1 MALEEL
7 KILEK
12 LLPELRQDASVATG
26 PGDDCAVLKSPG
38 GGGTELLAAVDQ
50 LARGVHYTADTPPEL
65 AGEKLLK
72 RNLSDIAAMGGSP
85 RWALLTV
92 AAGGRDAEWILKFCR
107 GVTRCAEKYAVPVV
121 GGDLAGLG
129 DDTEVATLT
138 IMGEVPAGQAVLRS
152 GARPGDALYVTGKI
166 GNSFSSRHH
175 LTFSP
180 RLEEG
185 KFLRGRATAMLDV
198 SDGLLLDARRL
209 ARASQ
214 VDLAIDAARV
224 PLRTG
229 AELPGALSDGEDYE
243 LLFTAPPELE
253 TKWRGDLVELTRIG
267 WVRPG
272 TGRVLD
278 GNGNEYDRKRSG
290 YEH

>member
-7 KILEK
+7 KILET
-12 LLPELRQDASVATG
+12 LLPELPQDASVVLG
-26 PGDDCAVLKSPG
+26 PGDDCAVLETSG
-38 GGGTELLAAVDQ
+38 DTELLAAVDQ
-50 LARGVHYTADTPPEL
+50 LARDIHYTADTPPGL

-72 RNLSDIAAMGGSP
+72 RNLSDIAAMGGTP

-92 AAGGRDAEWILKFCR
+92 AAGGRDGRWVLEFCR
-107 GVTRCAEKYAVPVV
+107 GVSRCAAKYRVSVA
-121 GGDLAGLG
+121 GGDLAGLKT
-129 DDTEVATLT
+129 DTEVATLT
-138 IMGEVPAGQAVLRS
+138 ILGEVPAGRAIRRS
-152 GARPGDALYVTGKI
+152 GARPGDALYVTGEI
-166 GNSFSSRHH
+166 GNSFASRHH

-185 KFLRGRATAMLDV
+185 VFLRGKATAMLDI

-214 VDLAIDAARV
+214 ADLKLDAALV
-224 PLRTG
+224 PLRAG
-229 AELPGALSDGEDYE
+229 ARLPDALSDGEDYE

-253 TKWRGDLVELTRIG
+253 TRWDRRLAKLTRIG
-267 WVRPG
+267 EVLPG
-272 TGRVLD
+272 EGRILD
-278 GNGNEYDRKRSG
+278 ADGNEYNLDRIG

>member
-12 LLPELRQDASVATG
+12 LLPELRQDASVVLG
-26 PGDDCAVLKSPG
+26 PGDDCAVLKTSD
-38 GGGTELLAAVDQ
+38 GTELLAAVDQ
-50 LARGVHYTADTPPEL
+50 LARDVHYTSDTPPGL

-72 RNLSDIAAMGGSP
+72 RNLSDIAAMGGTP

-92 AAGGRDAEWILKFCR
+92 AAGGRDAEWVLEFCR
-107 GVTRCAEKYAVPVV
+107 GVSRCAEKHRVSVV
-121 GGDLAGLG
+121 GGDLAGLKA
-129 DDTEVATLT
+129 DTEVAALT
-138 IMGEVPAGQAVLRS
+138 ILGEVPAGRAIRRS
-152 GARPGDALYVTGKI
+152 GARPGDALYVTGEV
-166 GNSFSSRHH
+166 GNSFASRHH

-180 RLEEG
+180 RLAEG
-185 KFLRGRATAMLDV
+185 VFLRGNATAMLDI

-214 VDLAIDAARV
+214 VDLRLDAARV
-224 PLRTG
+224 PLRAG
-229 AELPGALSDGEDYE
+229 AHLPDALSDGEDYE
-243 LLFTAPPELE
+243 LLFTAPPGLE
-253 TKWRGDLVELTRIG
+253 KRWESGLAKLTRIG
-267 WVRPG
+267 EVLPG

-278 GNGNEYDRKRSG
+278 ADGKEYDLDRIG

>member
-12 LLPELRQDASVATG
+12 LLPELPQDASVVLG
-26 PGDDCAVLKSPG
+26 PGDDCAVLETSG
-38 GGGTELLAAVDQ
+38 DTELLAAVDQ
-50 LARGVHYTADTPPEL
+50 LARDIHYTADTPPGL

-72 RNLSDIAAMGGSP
+72 RNLSDIAAMGGTP

-92 AAGGRDAEWILKFCR
+92 AAGGRDGRWVLEFCR
-107 GVTRCAEKYAVPVV
+107 GVSRCAAKYRVSVA
-121 GGDLAGLG
+121 GGDLAGLKT
-129 DDTEVATLT
+129 DTEVATLT
-138 IMGEVPAGQAVLRS
+138 ILGEVPAGRAIRRS
-152 GARPGDALYVTGKI
+152 GARPGDALYVTGEI
-166 GNSFSSRHH
+166 GNSFASRHH

-185 KFLRGRATAMLDV
+185 VFLRGKATAMLDI

-214 VDLAIDAARV
+214 ADLKLDAALV
-224 PLRTG
+224 PLRAG
-229 AELPGALSDGEDYE
+229 ARLPDALSDGEDYE

-253 TKWRGDLVELTRIG
+253 TRWDRRLAKLTRIG
-267 WVRPG
+267 EVLPG
-272 TGRVLD
+272 EGRILD
-278 GNGNEYDRKRSG
+278 TDGNEYNLDRIG

>member
-12 LLPELRQDASVATG
+12 LLPELRMDGSVVRG

-38 GGGTELLAAVDQ
+38 GGEVELLAAADQ
-50 LARGVHYTADTPPEL
+50 LAKDVHYTADTPPEL

-72 RNLSDIAAMGGSP
+72 RNLSDIAAMGGTP

-92 AAGGRDAEWILKFCR
+92 AAGGRNSDWVLRFCR
-107 GVTRCAEKYAVPVV
+107 GVAECAAKYAVPVV
-121 GGDLAGLG
+121 GGDLAGLKT
-129 DDTEVATLT
+129 DTEVAALT
-138 IMGEVPAGQAVLRS
+138 ILGEVPAGQALLRS
-152 GARPGDALYVTGKI
+152 GARPGDALYVTGEI
-166 GNSFSSRHH
+166 GNSFGSRHH

-180 RLEEG
+180 RLAEG
-185 KFLRGRATAMLDV
+185 EFLRGKATAMLDI

-214 VDLAIDAARV
+214 IDIRLDAGAV
-224 PLRTG
+224 PLRAG
-229 AELPGALSDGEDYE
+229 AKLPGALSDGEDYE
-243 LLFTAPPELE
+243 LLFTAPCGLE
-253 TKWRGDLVELTRIG
+253 NNWRGGLAPLTRIG
-267 WVRPG
+267 EVLPG
-272 TGRVLD
+272 IGRVLD
-278 GNGNEYDRKRSG
+278 TAGNEHESERAG